1 MPSKKIFQFEKTPQV
16 SIIIPSLDGN
26 RDGNVAKL
34 INDIKNQSF
43 KSVEIIISI
52 NEKPNGRARNVGFEK
67 VCESSEYLIFF
78 DDDVTLGNNLIIE
91 NFIKVLKNKKIG
103 LVGASQLPPKNSSLK
118 QLWIG
123 YDLKR
128 AKFKIVKKIT
138 ETDMVTHAGMA
149 CRREIWETFDGESNS
164 LVTGTDTDLRERIS
178 NKGYKNVVSPNTFV
192 YHPLPK
198 NFSDVFKTAI
208 FHGKYQ
214 YSYRKER
221 GYQDSFTKPF
231 KKINTLTKF
240 IFFLFIEILIF
251 FPHIFL
257 TKRKI
262 PFGFRPINALF
273 RLLMVTSY
281 LKETYIHENKF
292 K

>member
-1 MPSKKIFQFEKTPQV
+1 MPSKKIFQFEETPAA
-16 SIIIPSLDGN
+16 SIIIPSLDGS
-26 RDGNVAKL
+26 RDGNVEKL
-34 INDIKNQSF
+34 IEDIKEQSF

-67 VCESSEYLIFF
+67 VSKSSEYLIFF
-78 DDDVTLGNNLIIE
+78 DDDVILGNNLIIE

-103 LVGASQLPPKNSSLK
+103 LVGASQLPPSNSSLK

-128 AKFKIVKKIT
+128 AKFKIVKSIT

-149 CRREIWETFDGESNS
+149 CRKQIWETFKGESNS
-164 LVTGTDTDLRERIS
+164 LVTGTDTDLRERLS
-178 NKGYKNVVSPNTFV
+178 SKGYENVVSPNTFV

-198 NFSDVFKTAI
+198 NFTDVFKTAI

-221 GYQDSFTKPF
+221 GFQKKVTMPF
-231 KKINTLTKF
+231 KKIENLNKF
-240 IFFLFIEILIF
+240 IFFFLIEIIIF
-251 FPHIFL
+251 LPHIFI
-257 TKRKI
+257 TNREI
-262 PFGFRPINALF
+262 PIGFRPINALF

-281 LKETYIHENKF
+281 LKETYAHENKF

>member
-1 MPSKKIFQFEKTPQV
+1 MPSKKIFQFEEKPIASV
-16 SIIIPSLDGN
+16 IIPSLDGN
-26 RDGNVAKL
+26 RDGNVEKL
-34 INDIKNQSF
+34 INDIKKQSF

-67 VCESSEYLIFF
+67 VSESSEYLIFF
-78 DDDVTLGNNLIIE
+78 DDDIILGNNLIIE
-91 NFIKVLKNKKIG
+91 NFIQVLKNKKIG
-103 LVGASQLPPKNSSLK
+103 LVGASQLPPSNSSLK

-128 AKFKIVKKIT
+128 AKFEIVRNIT

-149 CRREIWETFDGESNS
+149 CRKEIWEIFDGESNN
-164 LVTGTDTDLRERIS
+164 LVTGTDTDLRERLS
-178 NKGYKNVVSPNTFV
+178 SEGYKHVIPPDTFV

-198 NFSDVFKTAI
+198 NFTDVFKTAI

-221 GYQDSFTKPF
+221 GFQIKITKPF
-231 KKINTLTKF
+231 KKINTLNQF
-240 IFFLFIEILIF
+240 VFFCALEMLFFL
-251 FPHIFL
+251 PHIFI

-262 PFGFRPINALF
+262 PIGFRPINALF
-273 RLLMVTSY
+273 RLLMVISY
-281 LKETYIHENKF
+281 LKETYIHENNIK
-292 K
+292 